1 MATEKDLFTT
11 PPFLKELDLDSMLL
25 RMANQEDLSTIVDLN
40 AYIKIVNKPKT
51 KTLKSSEGPDLQS
64 GSLGDPV
71 HLKTDSGWLYSYHLA
86 KEDTPALL
94 ELSSSALQQVR
105 AMAPSVEKMTHQA
118 KTFRAAVEIVDF
130 LIAQGWDKFTIE
142 EGTPLMSW
150 ACWAYLTH
158 LKQKVGGYKPDD
170 FDQVRLDTSEE
181 LFEGVAESIAQLQH
195 EAMPAITVTPVGT
208 IGAVGDAESSPSNKV
223 PDIPI
228 EKPQIDT
235 ESEGSGKD

>member
-25 RMANQEDLSTIVDLN
+25 RMANQEDLTTIIDLH
-40 AYIKIVNKPKT
+40 AHIKIVNKPKT

-64 GSLGDPV
+64 GGLGDPV

-86 KEDTPALL
+86 KEDSPAWL
-94 ELSSSALQQVR
+94 ELSSSALQEVR

-130 LIAQGWDKFTIE
+130 LIAQGWDKFTIV

-150 ACWAYLTH
+150 AFWAYLTH

-195 EAMPAITVTPVGT
+195 EAIPAITVTPVG
-208 IGAVGDAESSPSNKV
+208 AVRDAESSPSNKV

-228 EKPQIDT
+228 EKPLIDT
-235 ESEGSGKD
+235 ES

>member
-11 PPFLKELDLDSMLL
+11 PPFLKELDLDKMLL
-25 RMANQEDLSTIVDLN
+25 RMANQEDMATIIDLN
-40 AYIKIVNKPKT
+40 AYIKIVNMPKT
-51 KTLKSSEGPDLQS
+51 KTLKSAEGPDLQA
-64 GSLGDPV
+64 GGLGDPV

-86 KEDTPALL
+86 KEDSPAWL
-94 ELSSSALQQVR
+94 ELSSSALQEVR

-118 KTFRAAVEIVDF
+118 KTFRAAVEVVDF
-130 LIAQGWDKFTIE
+130 LMAQGWDKFSIE

-158 LKQKVGGYKPDD
+158 LKQKVGGYKPDE

-181 LFEGVAESIAQLQH
+181 LFEGVAESIAQLQY
-195 EAMPAITVTPVGT
+195 EASPVITVTPVSGPST
-208 IGAVGDAESSPSNKV
+208 AGGKEGAPSSSV

-228 EKPQIDT
+228 EEPQT
-235 ESEGSGKD
+235 KEESGD